1 MIAFTLVVKATYMGG
16 YGVKLELGSPLT
28 DYLSGGKLP
37 FSFVYG
43 GESSENMISRFMMSE
58 KASSDNGVSQI
69 ERLYEDEMT
78 GLQCKLVCKSYSGG
92 ISEWVVTFRNRSEQ
106 NLPILEHVKAID
118 LQYELPQSKDA
129 ILHYSKGSSNQYD
142 DFMPQRIQMKDREL
156 HRFTPVGGRSSNG
169 VLPFFNLQQ
178 EELGLI
184 IAVGWSGQWSAELTC
199 PTQNRFAVRAGQAN
213 LRLSLLPGEEIRT
226 PSIVLVPWTGSNRMD
241 GQNKLRRFII
251 EHKTPKVEGETITGP
266 ITVGSWGGTETAVH
280 LNRIRA
286 VKELEL
292 PYNYYWVDAGWYGD
306 SNADTSDEFTG
317 EWYRQA
323 GDWNYHRKY
332 YPDGVRVVSDAARE
346 SGLKFLLWME
356 PERAI
361 YGKPITLEHP
371 EWYVGNKVEGES
383 LLLNLGQPEAL
394 EWLIGMISG
403 IIAEHGID
411 LFRQDFNFNPLPYW
425 ESIDTPDRI
434 GAAEA
439 HYVQGLYTF
448 WDELLR
454 RHPGLIIDNCA
465 SGGRRI
471 DIETTSRSIPLW
483 RSDVQ
488 CVPSDPIAA
497 QTHGFGL
504 SYWIP
509 LSGTAARSSAPYDAR
524 SILSAAAGLSPY
536 FQTDGTVVPDFPV
549 DELRDRLQE
558 YSRARAFFAGDFY
571 PLTDC
576 SISPQV
582 WLAYQMDRPDLGQ
595 GIVAAFRRQESPFV
609 TAIFQ
614 LQGIDTEENYEL
626 EDADTK
632 EIQVIRGSALQS
644 LQVEIGQCRQSKL
657 YFYRKQ

>member
-1 MIAFTLVVKATYMGG
+1 M
-16 YGVKLELGSPLT
+16 KLQLGSPT
-28 DYLSGGKLP
+28 ADYFSGGKVP

-43 GESSENMISRFMMSE
+43 GELAGHSSMERFAMSE
-58 KASSDNGVSQI
+58 KSTTSEGVTVN
-69 ERLYEDEMT
+69 ERLYEDELT
-78 GLQCKLVCKSYSGG
+78 GLQCKVVSKSYSEG
-92 ISEWVVTFRNRSEQ
+92 ISEWVVFFRNPTEKS
-106 NLPILEHVKAID
+106 LPILEQVKAVD
-118 LQYELPQSKDA
+118 LQYELPYSSDA

-142 DFMPQRIQMKDREL
+142 DFMPQRVQMKDREL
-156 HRFTPVGGRSSNG
+156 HRFSPVGGRSSNG
-169 VLPFFNLQQ
+169 VLPFFNVQQ
-178 EELGLI
+178 EDQGLI
-184 IAVGWSGQWSAELTC
+184 IAIGWSGQWSAELTC
-199 PTQNRFAVRAGQAN
+199 PSHNRLTLRAGQAQ
-213 LRLSLLPGEEIRT
+213 LRLSLQPGEEIRL
-226 PSIVLVPWTGSNRMD
+226 PSIVLVPWLGSRMD
-241 GQNKLRRFII
+241 GQNKLRRFIMS
-251 EHKTPKVEGETITGP
+251 HKTPKVDGTPITGP
-266 ITVGSWGGTETAVH
+266 ITVGSWGGTEAAVH

-286 VKELEL
+286 VKELAL
-292 PYNYYWVDAGWYGD
+292 PYSHYWVDAGWYGAAD
-306 SNADTSDEFTG
+306 SDTSDEFTG

-332 YPDGVRVVSDAARE
+332 YPDGIKVVSDAVRE
-346 SGLKFLLWME
+346 AGMKFLLWME

-371 EWYVGNKVEGES
+371 EWYVGKKVEGES
-383 LLLNLGQPEAL
+383 VLLNLGQPEAL

-403 IIAEHGID
+403 LIAEHGIE

-425 ESIDTPDRI
+425 ESLDTPDRI

-448 WDELLR
+448 WDELLL

-488 CVPSDPIAA
+488 CVPCDPIAA

-504 SYWIP
+504 SHWIP
-509 LSGTAARSSAPYDAR
+509 LSGTAARSSAPYDGR
-524 SILSAAAGLSPY
+524 SILAAAAGLSPY
-536 FQTDGTVVPDFPV
+536 FQADGNVVPDFPV

-558 YSRARAFFAGDFY
+558 YNRASTLFAGDFY

-576 SISPQV
+576 TISPQA
-582 WLAYQMDRPDLGQ
+582 WLAYQLDRPDLGQ

-609 TAIFQ
+609 TAVFQ
-614 LQGIDTEENYEL
+614 LQGIDTEANYEL

-632 EIQVIRGSALQS
+632 EIQVIHGSALQS
-644 LQVEIGQCRQSKL
+644 LQVEIGEYRQSKL